1 MESPIIRGAMMITY
15 TKDMTVQEALN
26 YAAIYGLQNEVQQ
39 CLDDGLTPEQALRE
53 WDL

>member
-1 MESPIIRGAMMITY
+1 
-15 TKDMTVQEALN
+15 MTAQQALN
-26 YAAIYGLQNEVQQ
+26 YAALYGLQNEVQE